1 MPALGLV
8 SASPDIRR
16 VCLVAEDQA
25 LIGMLIQDE
34 LEEAGFAVAGPFRSC
49 AEALAALRHETPA
62 FALIDYMLSDGP
74 CRDLARE
81 LRRRAIPFAVLSG
94 YDHRAPDGDAEWQ
107 GVPWLV
113 KPVSS
118 DLLRRVM
125 LDFASNSRLP

>member
-1 MPALGLV
+1 V
-8 SASPDIRR
+8 SAAPDIRR

-49 AEALAALRHETPA
+49 ADALAALRHETPA

-94 YDHRAPDGDAEWQ
+94 YDHGTPDGEAEWE
-107 GVPWLV
+107 GVPWLI
-113 KPVSS
+113 KPVASEM
-118 DLLRRVM
+118 LRRLM
-125 LDFASNSRLP
+125 LSFAPDSPLR